1 MAEKR
6 TIDINIKNNADEATK
21 DFNQF
26 NDALDQTAK
35 SAKNV
40 NSTFEEVYGEL
51 QPLTTRLG
59 EAEDRLYELGLAGD
73 TTSKEYQELLT
84 KVGEYRKVQIQTDL
98 AVDGA
103 ATTLTQK
110 LGSALNATTSGF
122 AATQGAIA
130 LFGSEN
136 EALEESLLKVQS
148 ALAIQQGVQGLT
160 EAYKELS
167 IGTKLAG
174 AAQAV
179 FSTVVG
185 TTSGALKVFRL
196 ALISTGIGAIVVGLG
211 LLIANFDKVKE
222 AVSGAI
228 DRFRNLGPVMKAL
241 LLPITAL
248 VEGANLVKKA
258 LQALGVL
265 ESDEEKARKARAE
278 AQLKRIDAEI
288 ERETK
293 LAALRKRNFQDQQNA
308 YDRRIALLQAEGKET
323 GILEQ
328 IKELNAIK
336 QAKRD
341 IEYAKGQIQRI
352 RLLKRRLNGQ
362 SAEAKAFEQQID
374 AFNQAIK
381 DSNQQILD
389 SNNQIKINE
398 INNNKAKADSYK
410 EYIDKKEEQRKKDEE
425 RERDRLQNLEN
436 LENDFLDRIAK
447 IEEENYQNTLSDEKR
462 ELRAV
467 QDKYFELE
475 TLAEGNAEQLK
486 IIEKAR
492 LNEENEIKL
501 KYQTEAYDAKKA
513 LDDKAASEEKERRDK
528 QLQDIEDFK
537 KQEKALGEYRVQVA
551 QQSLSAIAD
560 IANLFAKGNEKQQK
574 RAFQVQKAV
583 GIAQAT
589 INTAQAITKVFA
601 ETTDFTPTQSLR
613 IANAVGIGLAGAA
626 QIASIASQQFTGG
639 GDVESPTDIGAGGG
653 EVQAPQFNVVG
664 DSGINQLAQLQQQ
677 PTQAFVVSGE
687 VTSAQALDRNRVTN
701 ATL

>member
-21 DFNQF
+21 DFNTF
-26 NDALDQTAK
+26 NDALDETAR

-40 NSTFEEVYGEL
+40 NSTFEEVYGDL

-59 EAEDRLYELGLAGD
+59 EAEDRLYELALAGD

-103 ATTLTQK
+103 ATTMTQK
-110 LGSALNATTSGF
+110 LGSALNAATSGF

-130 LFGSEN
+130 LFGEEN
-136 EALEESLLKVQS
+136 EALNESLLKVQS

-174 AAQAV
+174 AAQAI

-185 TTSGALKVFRL
+185 TTSGALKLFRI
-196 ALISTGIGAIVVGLG
+196 ALLSTGIGAIVVGLG

-228 DRFRNLGPVMKAL
+228 DRFKNLGPVMKAL
-241 LLPITAL
+241 LLPITAI
-248 VEGANLVKKA
+248 VEGAGLVKDA

-265 ESDEEKARKARAE
+265 ESDEEEARKARAE
-278 AQLKRIDAEI
+278 AQRKRIEAEI

-293 LAALRKRNFQDQQNA
+293 LFDLRKRNFADEQRA
-308 YDRRIALLQAEGKET
+308 FDRRRALLQAEGKET
-323 GILEQ
+323 GVLEQ
-328 IKELNAIK
+328 LKELNAIK

-352 RLLKRRLNGQ
+352 RLLKRRLDGQ
-362 SAEAKAFEQQID
+362 SERAKQFEQQID

-389 SNNQIKINE
+389 SNNQLKINV
-398 INNNKAKADSYK
+398 INANKEKADSYRQYV
-410 EYIDKKEEQRKKDEE
+410 EDKKKADQEALDEE
-425 RERDRLQNLEN
+425 IDAEIEL
-436 LENDFLDRIAK
+436 AK
-447 IEEENYQNTLSDEKR
+447 TFAEIKRANEDALRTEEENELLRNEEKY
-462 ELRAV
+462 
-467 QDKYFELE
+467 DKLE
-475 TLAEGNAEQLK
+475 AMAYGNAEALEE
-486 IIEKAR
+486 IETAR
-492 LNEENEIKL
+492 LNARNEILL
-501 KYQTEAYDAKKA
+501 KYDNEAYENKKA
-513 LDDKAASEEKERRDK
+513 LDDKAAAEEKERRDK
-528 QLQDIEDFK
+528 QLEDIKAHQEREQEIRMATVNTAIQGFQLIADFAESFAGDDVKRQK
-537 KQEKALGEYRVQVA
+537 KAFQIKKA
-551 QQSLSAIAD
+551 AD
-560 IANLFAKGNEKQQK
+560 IAAATVDGY
-574 RAFQVQKAV
+574 RAVLSTYAQTPGGPVLK
-583 GIAQAT
+583 GIAAGV
-589 INTAQAITKVFA
+589 AGGFA
-601 ETTDFTPTQSLR
+601 ALQ
-613 IANAVGIGLAGAA
+613 IAN
-626 QIASIASQQFTGG
+626 IARQQFEGEGGSGDFSADTGG
-639 GDVESPTDIGAGGG
+639 GAG
-653 EVQAPQFNVVG
+653 EVITPEFNVVG
-664 DSGINQLAQLQQQ
+664 DAGINQLAQLQQQ

>member
-21 DFNQF
+21 DFNTF
-26 NDALDQTAK
+26 NKALDETAK

-40 NSTFEEVYGEL
+40 NSTFEEVYGDL

-59 EAEDRLYELGLAGD
+59 EAEDRLYELALAGD

-110 LGSALNATTSGF
+110 LGSALNAATSGF

-130 LFGSEN
+130 LFGEEN
-136 EALEESLLKVQS
+136 EALNESLLKVQS

-174 AAQAV
+174 AAQAI

-185 TTSGALKVFRL
+185 TTSGALKVFRV

-241 LLPITAL
+241 LLPITAI
-248 VEGANLVKKA
+248 VEGAGLVKDA

-265 ESDEEKARKARAE
+265 ESDEEEARKKRAE
-278 AQLKRIDAEI
+278 AQRKRTKAEI

-293 LAALRKRNFQDQQNA
+293 LAALRRENFDNEQKA
-308 YDRRIALLQAEGKET
+308 FDRRIALLQAEGKET
-323 GILEQ
+323 GVLEQ
-328 IKELNAIK
+328 IKELNSIK

-362 SAEAKAFEQQID
+362 SQEAKQFEQQID
-374 AFNQAIK
+374 AFNKAIR

-389 SNNQIKINE
+389 SNNQLKINT
-398 INNNKAKADSYK
+398 INANKEKADSYREYRDTRLQIARQIEDLENELLEEGIEK
-410 EYIDKKEEQRKKDEE
+410 ELEINRDRFRRLREDAKKNTELTSNERKKLLALFTEQEEKAVAEIRKKYYDEE
-425 RERDRLQNLEN
+425 KAQAQELIDFNEELRLKEIEDNKTKNLAILQANKEAYEKQKALDEKAAKEKAERQQAQIDLAVQGLQLVAGFAE
-436 LENDFLDRIAK
+436 LFAGD
-447 IEEENYQNTLSDEKR
+447 DEKR
-462 ELRAV
+462 
-467 QDKYFELE
+467 Q
-475 TLAEGNAEQLK
+475 
-486 IIEKAR
+486 
-492 LNEENEIKL
+492 
-501 KYQTEAYDAKKA
+501 KKA
-513 LDDKAASEEKERRDK
+513 FQIKKA
-528 QLQDIEDFK
+528 
-537 KQEKALGEYRVQVA
+537 
-551 QQSLSAIAD
+551 AD
-560 IANLFAKGNEKQQK
+560 IAAATVDGYRAVLSTYAQTPGGPVLKGIAAGIAGGFASLQIANIAKQQ
-574 RAFQVQKAV
+574 FQ
-583 GIAQAT
+583 
-589 INTAQAITKVFA
+589 
-601 ETTDFTPTQSLR
+601 
-613 IANAVGIGLAGAA
+613 
-626 QIASIASQQFTGG
+626 GG
-639 GDVESPTDIGAGGG
+639 SGDVSVDTGGAGGG

-677 PTQAFVVSGE
+677 PTQAYVVSGE